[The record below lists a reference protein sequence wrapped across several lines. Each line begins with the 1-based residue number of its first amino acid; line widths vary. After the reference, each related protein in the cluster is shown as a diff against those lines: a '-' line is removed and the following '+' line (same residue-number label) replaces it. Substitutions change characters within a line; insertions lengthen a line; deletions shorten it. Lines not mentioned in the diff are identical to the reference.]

1 MKKSIIVS
9 LAVIAL
15 MFASCSNSSN
25 KTDSTKSETLSQN
38 FNLDTTQLKSGETFY
53 QCEMH
58 AEVISEKAGKCPKCG
73 MGLSEMKK
81 Q

>member
-9 LAVIAL
+9 LAFIAL
-15 MFASCSNSSN
+15 MFASCSNSSI

-53 QCEMH
+53 QCSMH
-58 AEVISEKAGKCPKCG
+58 LEVLSDKSGSCPKCG
-73 MGLSEMKK
+73 MDLSEMKK
-81 Q
+81 